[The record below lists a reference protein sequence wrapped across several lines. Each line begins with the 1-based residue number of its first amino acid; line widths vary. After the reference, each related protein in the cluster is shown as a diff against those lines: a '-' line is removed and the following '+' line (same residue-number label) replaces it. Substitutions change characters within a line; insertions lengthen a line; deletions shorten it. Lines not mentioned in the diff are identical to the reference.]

1 MGLFA
6 NFLGDGGTLGG
17 LMGTGVQPPVGTPV
31 PSVGDVGIAA
41 NPPPAAPTVQ
51 VAQNGGLMPI
61 SDAAQKYN
69 FAGLE
74 SQHNIPPGY
83 LSSIL
88 NVESGD
94 KRGNFNPNAHNDSG
108 AAGPFQYVPSTAR
121 RMGLSNPYD
130 VGASAEA
137 TARMAGND
145 YAHLSNALGRPATIP
160 ELYMTH
166 QQGSGI
172 IPALAHPNEPAAN
185 YVKASALTS
194 NGMPANVKGGEMVNY
209 FAKALNAGGPTV
221 NTAMSAA
228 NTGAGATMPAAVAG
242 ETPGGLMG
250 YNNVGMN
257 TTQQVAMPPG
267 TNNAPIVPVPGGP
280 LPAAVPTTVAAG
292 TGASWSQKAKELAGI
307 LKQGQEG
314 MAKQEQKP
322 AAAPQG
328 GYNAYLAQHNQ
339 MVEALARQLAQK
351 TFRS

>member
-1 MGLFA
+1 
-6 NFLGDGGTLGG
+6 
-17 LMGTGVQPPVGTPV
+17 
-31 PSVGDVGIAA
+31 
-41 NPPPAAPTVQ
+41 
-51 VAQNGGLMPI
+51 MPI

-74 SQHNIPPGY
+74 NQHRIPPGY

-94 KRGNFNPNAHNDSG
+94 KRGNFNPNAHNASG
-108 AAGPFQYVPSTAR
+108 AAGPFQFVPSTAR
-121 RMGLSNPYD
+121 GMGLSNPYD

-137 TARMAGND
+137 TARMAGRD
-145 YAHLSNALGRPATIP
+145 YANLSSALGRPATIP

-166 QQGSGI
+166 QQGPGTI
-172 IPALAHPNEPAAN
+172 KALAHPDEPAAN

-194 NGMPANVKGGEMVNY
+194 NNMPANVRGGEMVNY
-209 FAKALNAGGPTV
+209 FAKQLGAGGPTV

-228 NTGAGATMPAAVAG
+228 NTGAGATMPASVAG

-257 TTQQVAMPPG
+257 TTTPMVMPAG
-267 TNNAPIVPVPGGP
+267 TNEAPVVPVPAGP
-280 LPAAVPTTVAAG
+280 LQAVAPTTVAAG
-292 TGASWSQKAKELAGI
+292 TGKSWAQKAEELQKLLGGAQKSQEAQ
-307 LKQGQEG
+307 KQQPGQQQPG
-314 MAKQEQKP
+314 
-322 AAAPQG
+322 G
-328 GYNAYLAQHNQ
+328 GYNAYLNQHNQ